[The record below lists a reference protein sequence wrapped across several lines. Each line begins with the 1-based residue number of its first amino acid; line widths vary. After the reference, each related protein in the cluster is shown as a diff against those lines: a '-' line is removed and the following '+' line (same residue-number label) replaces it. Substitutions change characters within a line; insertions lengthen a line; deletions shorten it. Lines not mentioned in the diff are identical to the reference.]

1 MKKLILA
8 FAFLLMAFSAANAQ
22 NKKDDIPVEQL
33 PAEVKTVLLEYV
45 TILTTSKTLDECAKN
60 FIKVAGGGLVNEDGN
75 SLRGN
80 VQGFSLKKDFENIK
94 FYANPVKITR
104 VNVSQ
109 SSGAGFGPSAIKGKI
124 YKIWI
129 AKADG
134 GGGLPAPVSIMI
146 PDGHATIKTPK
157 VMNIGSF

>member
-1 MKKLILA
+1 MRKIILA
-8 FAFLLMAFSAANAQ
+8 FVFLLTAFSVANAQ

-45 TILTTSKTLDECAKN
+45 AILTSSKTLDECAQN
-60 FIKVAGGGLVNEDGN
+60 FIKVAGAGLVNEDGN

-80 VQGFSLKKDFENIK
+80 VQGFSLKKDYENIK

-104 VNVSQ
+104 VNVSR
-109 SSGAGFGPSAIKGKI
+109 SSGAGFGPSALKGKV

-134 GGGLPAPVSIMI
+134 GGGLPAPVSII
-146 PDGHATIKTPK
+146 VPEGHATIKTPK